1 MTSRYFGLLSVLF
14 LLVSWSVF
22 LPVNVS
28 AQEVFT
34 CSATANTENNS
45 GLPATGSSDNI
56 VCRLSGDAETS
67 DITINVSDR
76 EIETSVGG
84 SRNAGIYARHEGSGN
99 IDISV
104 SGGSIASEQAS
115 GIFVTRY
122 GSGIANISVSDLSIT
137 TGVEGESDVE
147 DVHGIILSFENTGS
161 IEITNGSIVTRGN
174 SSHGVHGWRSRDLS
188 STGMK
193 ADVNIK
199 VTGASVTTEKAESHG
214 IFGYQQHTGDINISV
229 TEGSAT
235 TKADNSHAIYAH
247 LLMTGDVGITVSKAN
262 IMTEG
267 MEAYGIY
274 GRQSLPGSEDK
285 KGNIN
290 ISFTGGS
297 IATTGESAH
306 GIYGHRAASDER
318 KNNGNI
324 TIPVSGGSIATTGES
339 AHGIYA
345 FHDTVLSTGNIG
357 ISVIGNATITTEKA
371 GSHGIYVHHKG
382 LQAPQE
388 DTEDTLGDKI
398 AVGLSGG
405 SISTTGDESHGIH
418 VNNQHPEEGKISI
431 TTRNS
436 HTITTEGANAH
447 GIVVYNDGI
456 GPSEV
461 IVENITANGVGAYG
475 IQFGRLNEADE
486 IDRVPA
492 ASVDDDDTRQL
503 VDSEGYQP
511 LSVRINGTVMGGEK
525 SEDEDGTHG
534 AGVFMAGGGRVT
546 IGSKGV
552 LGAQSGIAIL
562 AAGVN
567 PTEEDTS
574 TEENATPRK
583 LYVNLVS
590 LDGKP
595 WERLDGRI
603 VNEGG
608 ETILAMNGMD
618 VFDNNPDYEGEDRRT
633 NHTLDVWIPY
643 GPLNEIQLNPDG
655 DFNMLDFTQ
664 EEDWMRRYQAHAG
677 AYEAL
682 PGAIRRIDTMAC
694 YVPTQQ
700 NFIGVCGGRGQ
711 YTPDQTT
718 TGMSYSYDQQAVH
731 GHITAAL
738 SDRSSGWIGLRQVN
752 GEANV
757 SIASGSSRLKMR
769 GFGMYGGLHVMGD
782 NDLYGQAQLMGTRY
796 RSNLS
801 SGPVSAA
808 TKGMAWSFALEGG
821 RHFSVDDETRV
832 TGRGWL
838 KQSNVSVNP
847 FRSTD
852 NLLVIARERQVIA
865 GLGVRAERTMALA
878 SETSRVVLRGSAG
891 IENAV
896 NEASGATIG
905 DAALESQAKAT
916 RFLLDLGGALY
927 QGNTTVQGMV
937 YAHGLG
943 ADDTAY
949 GLRLG
954 LEWSF

>member
-1 MTSRYFGLLSVLF
+1 MSGTSFEKIFIPYFQFNRLNRVYLMTSRCFGLLSVLF

-22 LPVNVS
+22 LPVTAS

-34 CSATANTENNS
+34 CPADMNTLDVSEF
-45 GLPATGSSDNI
+45 PSSSSPDQI
-56 VCRLSGDAETS
+56 VCRELDATETR
-67 DITINVSDR
+67 DITITVLDR
-76 EIETSVGG
+76 EISTSVQG
-84 SRNAGIYARHEGSGN
+84 SVRGSGVYARHNGSGN

-104 SGGSIASEQAS
+104 TGGSITTSIS
-115 GIFVTRY
+115 GARGIAVTSF
-122 GSGIANISVSDLSIT
+122 SGIANISVSDLSINT
-137 TGVEGESDVE
+137 TGSGA
-147 DVHGIILSFENTGS
+147 HGIFLTFENTGS
-161 IEITNGSIVTRGN
+161 IEITNGSIVTRGDD
-174 SSHGVHGWRSRDLS
+174 SHGVHGWRDGES
-188 STGMK
+188 SPGIK
-193 ADVNIK
+193 GDVDIK
-199 VTGASVTTEKAESHG
+199 VTGASVTTEKGGPNEVSHG
-214 IFGYQQHTGDINISV
+214 IFGYQEYTGDVNISV
-229 TEGSAT
+229 TEGSTT
-235 TKADNSHAIYAH
+235 TKGGNSHAIYAH
-247 LLMTGDVGITVSKAN
+247 LLGTGDVGITVSKAN

-267 MEAYGIY
+267 MDAYGIH
-274 GRQSLPGSEDK
+274 GLQSLPGSEDK

-290 ISFTGGS
+290 ISVTGGS
-297 IATTGESAH
+297 ITTSGDSAH
-306 GIYGHRAASDER
+306 GIFGHRAASAER

-371 GSHGIYVHHKG
+371 GSHGIYVHHIG

-398 AVGLSGG
+398 AVNLSGG
-405 SISTTGDESHGIH
+405 SIKTMGDNTFGIH
-418 VNNQHPEEGKISI
+418 VNNQHPEEGRIRI
-431 TTRNS
+431 ATRAS

-461 IVENITANGVGAYG
+461 VVENITANGVGAYG
-475 IQFGRLNEADE
+475 IQFGRLNDDGE

-492 ASVDDDDTRQL
+492 ASVDDDGTRQL
-503 VDSEGYQP
+503 LDAEGYRPQM
-511 LSVRINGTVMGGEK
+511 VRINGTVMGGQA
-525 SEDEDGTHG
+525 SEDEDGTDG
-534 AGVFMAGGGRVT
+534 AGVFMAGGGQVT
-546 IGSKGV
+546 IGPEGV
-552 LGAQSGIAIL
+552 LGAESGIAIL
-562 AAGVN
+562 AAGVD
-567 PTEEDTS
+567 PTEENTGDNMSEEDTG
-574 TEENATPRK
+574 TEEKATPRK

-595 WERLDGRI
+595 WERLAGRI

-608 ETILAMNGMD
+608 ETILAINGMD

-655 DFNMLDFTQ
+655 NFNMLDFTQ

-752 GEANV
+752 GETNV
-757 SIASGSSRLKMR
+757 SIASGSS
-769 GFGMYGGLHVMGD
+769 
-782 NDLYGQAQLMGTRY
+782 
-796 RSNLS
+796 
-801 SGPVSAA
+801 
-808 TKGMAWSFALEGG
+808 
-821 RHFSVDDETRV
+821 
-832 TGRGWL
+832 
-838 KQSNVSVNP
+838 
-847 FRSTD
+847 
-852 NLLVIARERQVIA
+852 
-865 GLGVRAERTMALA
+865 
-878 SETSRVVLRGSAG
+878 
-891 IENAV
+891 
-896 NEASGATIG
+896 
-905 DAALESQAKAT
+905 
-916 RFLLDLGGALY
+916 
-927 QGNTTVQGMV
+927 
-937 YAHGLG
+937 
-943 ADDTAY
+943 
-949 GLRLG
+949 
-954 LEWSF
+954 